1 MAKVYGSTLPGKPVM
16 GMDGS
21 VVGKLINVLV
31 DRKTGVLTEFVVKP
45 DPSIEL
51 QGMRVE
57 GDYLLVP
64 ATAVRSIR
72 DYIVVDK
79 QRLMKSISMV
89 EEL

>member
-1 MAKVYGSTLPGKPVM
+1 MVKVFGSTLPGKPVM
-16 GMDGS
+16 GVDGS
-21 VVGKLINVLV
+21 VVGRLVNVLV
-31 DRKTGVLTEFVVKP
+31 DKKTGVLTEFVVKP
-45 DPSIEL
+45 DPSMDIH
-51 QGMRVE
+51 GMRME

-79 QRLMKSISMV
+79 QRLARGSSMV

>member
-21 VVGKLINVLV
+21 VVGKLSVLV
-31 DRKTGVLTEFVVKP
+31 NKKTGMLTEFVVKP